1 MVKSIIAVVLA
12 VLLAGVVI
20 AAVQLVNTQIFPLPP
35 GVDFNDREAM
45 SRAVSSMPAG
55 GFVLLLLSY
64 TLGALAGGWLAAR
77 MAPRRPLLHAM
88 IVGVLLLAAGVMNF
102 VSIPHPLWVT
112 VLGLLI
118 FLPMAWLGASLARPR
133 SAAV

>member
-20 AAVQLVNTQIFPLPP
+20 AAVQLLNTQIFPLPP

-45 SRAVSSMPAG
+45 SRAVSSMPTG

-118 FLPMAWLGASLARPR
+118 FLPMSWLGASRARPR
-133 SAAV
+133 AAA

>member
-20 AAVQLVNTQIFPLPP
+20 AVVQLVNTQIFPLPS

-45 SRAVSSMPAG
+45 SRAVSSMPTG

-88 IVGVLLLAAGVMNF
+88 IVGVVLLAAGVMNF

-118 FLPMAWLGASLARPR
+118 FLPMAWLGASRARPR
-133 SAAV
+133 TAA

>member
-35 GVDFNDREAM
+35 GVAFNDREAM
-45 SRAVSSMPAG
+45 SRAVSSMPTG

>member
-1 MVKSIIAVVLA
+1 MIKSIIAVVLA

-20 AAVQLVNTQIFPLPP
+20 AVVQLVNTQIFPLPS
-35 GVDFNDREAM
+35 GVDFNDRAAM
-45 SRAVSSMPAG
+45 SRAMGSMPTG
-55 GFVLLLLSY
+55 GFVVLLLSY
-64 TLGALAGGWLAAR
+64 ILGALAGGWLAAR
-77 MAPRRPLLHAM
+77 RAPGRPVLHAM

-112 VLGLLI
+112 VVGLLI

>member
-45 SRAVSSMPAG
+45 SRAVSSMPTG

-118 FLPMAWLGASLARPR
+118 FLPMSWLGASRARPR
-133 SAAV
+133 AAA

>member
-20 AAVQLVNTQIFPLPP
+20 AVVQLVNTQIFPLPP

-112 VLGLLI
+112 VVGLLI
-118 FLPMAWLGASLARPR
+118 FLPMAWLGASRARPR
-133 SAAV
+133 AAA

>member
-20 AAVQLVNTQIFPLPP
+20 AAVQFVNTQIFPLPP

-45 SRAVSSMPAG
+45 SRAVSSMPTG

-118 FLPMAWLGASLARPR
+118 FLPMSWLGASRARPR
-133 SAAV
+133 AAA

>member
-45 SRAVSSMPAG
+45 SRAVSSMPTG

-112 VLGLLI
+112 VVGLLI